1 MRVRRHELSP
11 SAAEITPSSPA
22 ETYFLD
28 PRLPGDMASVDPFI
42 VLIVGALLALILFFY
57 LMLRRTL
64 LGFKEGMD
72 DGRR

>member
-1 MRVRRHELSP
+1 MNFLPRHRKLRGRF
-11 SAAEITPSSPA
+11 AV
-22 ETYFLD
+22 ETYFLA